1 MQEFME
7 AFGSII
13 NRDGS
18 MTQDQIA
25 RLFMQIDANSD
36 GGIDWNEFSTY
47 MLMESQVIDQYTCKR
62 LPLGAECHNIGS
74 PSTYEPTH
82 PSIHRS
88 LHFNIDHSLLQCP
101 WHCLSKPLA
110 PAQMLAI
117 FPPPPPR
124 CRAAKWILGSRT

>member
-18 MTQDQIA
+18 MTQEQIA

-47 MLMESQVIDQYTCKR
+47 MLMESQVLDQYASIAPTLQWGQNAAILAPH
-62 LPLGAECHNIGS
+62 LPTNQVIHQSICPSQYQSFS
-74 PSTYEPTH
+74 PS
-82 PSIHRS
+82 RS
-88 LHFNIDHSLLQCP
+88 LALSLQT
-101 WHCLSKPLA
+101 
-110 PAQMLAI
+110 M
-117 FPPPPPR
+117 
-124 CRAAKWILGSRT
+124 GT

>member
-47 MLMESQVIDQYTCKR
+47 MLMESQVSDQYTCITPTLGGR
-62 LPLGAECHNIGS
+62 MSQYWLPIYLRTNTSI
-74 PSTYEPTH
+74 H
-82 PSIHRS
+82 PSISPFQYRS
-88 LHFNIDHSLLQCP
+88 FSSSMSLALSLQTISTCP
-101 WHCLSKPLA
+101 DARH
-110 PAQMLAI
+110 
-117 FPPPPPR
+117 FPPSPTTLSGGQMDPR
-124 CRAAKWILGSRT
+124 L

>member
-47 MLMESQVIDQYTCKR
+47 MLMESQVCVHTHSMSCQGCCVESCAPK
-62 LPLGAECHNIGS
+62 AGS
-74 PSTYEPTH
+74 MNLY
-82 PSIHRS
+82 
-88 LHFNIDHSLLQCP
+88 LLE
-101 WHCLSKPLA
+101 
-110 PAQMLAI
+110 MI
-117 FPPPPPR
+117 FPV
-124 CRAAKWILGSRT
+124 